1 MARTTFDPTSMVAT
15 VRRSRFRGTAR
26 GPAWMWR
33 TAAISVTVLALAI
46 VVGGFKPVLWNV
58 SPSEPPGVY
67 ERTGDAPAR
76 GRVIAFRVPAAAFP
90 YADRHLATL
99 HRRPVLKAIA
109 AVSGDTVCTTGDVLV
124 INGRRMAPIQTLDN
138 EGARLPRWR
147 GCGVLPKGEVFVFS
161 DHIPNSFDS
170 RYYGPVAARDIVGV
184 YRRVIALPGDR

>member
-1 MARTTFDPTSMVAT
+1 
-15 VRRSRFRGTAR
+15 
-26 GPAWMWR
+26 MWR

-46 VVGGFKPVLWNV
+46 VAAGFKPVLWNV

-67 ERTGDAPAR
+67 VRTGDAPAR
-76 GRVIAFRVPAAAFP
+76 ERIIAFRVPPAAFP

-109 AVSGDTVCTTGDVLV
+109 AVSGDTVCTTSGSLA
-124 INGRRMAPIQTLDN
+124 INGRRVAPIQTLDN

-161 DHIPNSFDS
+161 DRIPNSFDS
-170 RYYGPVAARDIVGV
+170 RYYGPVAARNIVGV

>member
-1 MARTTFDPTSMVAT
+1 MMRTTFDPTSMVAT
-15 VRRSRFRGTAR
+15 VRPSRSRRAAR

-33 TAAISVTVLALAI
+33 TAAISVTVLGLAI
-46 VVGGFKPVLWNV
+46 AAGGFKAVLWNV

-67 ERTGDAPAR
+67 VRTGDAPAR
-76 GRVIAFRVPAAAFP
+76 GRIIAFRVPAAAFP

-109 AVSGDTVCTTGDVLV
+109 AVAGDVVCMTGDVLV
-124 INGRRMAPIQTLDN
+124 INGRRRAPIQTLDN

-161 DHIPNSFDS
+161 DRIPNSFDS
-170 RYYGPVAARDIVGV
+170 RYYGPVAPRDIVGV